1 MIVDAEWF
9 SVQRSRIRSP
19 RFCLKKKWQPV
30 FALANFHATT
40 FERNFAISVCTET
53 EILAQMLK
61 NLYAWKLLLICQ
73 CIVRW
78 RSYVRVLIS
87 WSSYILLSAHP
98 PLVNF
103 WMFFQSP
110 NDYLDS
116 FRKKIYWWFQ
126 NSVLSEPNPFDH
138 SIFVFLV
145 DQIIPVLMELFPF
158 FFRAKWSSFKGEI
171 HLRKKS
177 LFGIFVIPSFFFFFW
192 FLQ

>member
-1 MIVDAEWF
+1 
-9 SVQRSRIRSP
+9 
-19 RFCLKKKWQPV
+19 
-30 FALANFHATT
+30 
-40 FERNFAISVCTET
+40 
-53 EILAQMLK
+53 
-61 NLYAWKLLLICQ
+61 
-73 CIVRW
+73 
-78 RSYVRVLIS
+78 
-87 WSSYILLSAHP
+87 
-98 PLVNF
+98 
-103 WMFFQSP
+103 MFFQSP

-177 LFGIFVIPSFFFFFW
+177 LFGIFVIPSFFFFF
-192 FLQ
+192 FLGYAIVMVLWWLDFQVHATGFCACLKDINYSVELESKFSECTIFFLFGKGLRWSIGWSKEMSIASSSLLSSILQALIL